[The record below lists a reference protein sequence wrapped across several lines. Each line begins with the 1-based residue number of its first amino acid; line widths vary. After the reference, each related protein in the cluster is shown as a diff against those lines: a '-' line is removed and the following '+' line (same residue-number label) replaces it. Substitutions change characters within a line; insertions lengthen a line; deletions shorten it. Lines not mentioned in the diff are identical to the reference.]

1 MNPLDLTQAH
11 PIQRAPR
18 RRLALLRKL
27 VPALLLAL
35 APLLGAGQA
44 AVVHADDT
52 CAPSGTQATCTFSY
66 TGAAQTWTVPVGVTS
81 ATFDLFGAAGA
92 DGGDYQLSGPQA
104 NLPGSAARG
113 GSGGLGGEAKA
124 TLPVTPGATLQIN
137 VGRQGGGGPG
147 GAPFA
152 ASNGSPGGGGGGASD
167 VRSGGFTLGERLI
180 GGGGGGGGGGAGLGI
195 NSAQPGG
202 NGQAGDNGGGS
213 GLLGT
218 GGAGISG
225 GGKTSGGGGGGGA
238 GAYGG
243 SGGIPGFYDP
253 ASPAM
258 GGQGGT
264 GGGPVGTSLNPGV
277 RYGDGLVTISYTLPT
292 PVSVLVSGFYV
303 NGMPRALFTST
314 TNPAGLALTGT
325 LTCTRVGEPNKYD
338 LAIDAHLNLPGGY
351 TLNGATCSGL
361 SAPSGYSV
369 AGYQGVPGGFVVS
382 TPLPGQV
389 EGARIRQTG
398 TVEIYLIDTDGT
410 KRYIPD
416 PPTYLNLFRDWN
428 GIQEVADVSG
438 IATGPAVTSGAY
450 LAIAQETMQTV
461 YLVDNGQKRGVTS
474 PAVMDTFYF
483 NWGQIQQV
491 PQSTLDALPTGLPI
505 T

>member
-1 MNPLDLTQAH
+1 M
-11 PIQRAPR
+11 
-18 RRLALLRKL
+18 
-27 VPALLLAL
+27 PALLLAL